1 MSPAVSG
8 YKSSW
13 NNSDYNDMMKVI
25 TELTQQLTRYLL
37 TQHVRAHR
45 CIAVRPYTYRKYE
58 LTRCSAITEAALQGA
73 LFFCQKWKTGT
84 GRQCFTYI
92 IGLSSTTV
100 TFQLMCNYVCYA
112 CIVLHRTSVSR

>member
-1 MSPAVSG
+1 
-8 YKSSW
+8 
-13 NNSDYNDMMKVI
+13 MMKVI

-73 LFFCQKWKTGT
+73 LFFLPKVEDWNWETM
-84 GRQCFTYI
+84 FYI
-92 IGLSSTTV
+92 YYRSIFNHCDISA
-100 TFQLMCNYVCYA
+100 YV
-112 CIVLHRTSVSR
+112 